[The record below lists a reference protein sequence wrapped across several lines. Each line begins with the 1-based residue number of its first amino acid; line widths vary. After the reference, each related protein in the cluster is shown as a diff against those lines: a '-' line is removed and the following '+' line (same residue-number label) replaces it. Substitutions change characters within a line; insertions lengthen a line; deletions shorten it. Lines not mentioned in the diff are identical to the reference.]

1 LKNASARIKEIEIE
15 LSRKIPASDQIIDLP
30 DASRMTNPE
39 LEQREREQRASLA
52 VVRESLNTLHDE
64 IEGLKARPMQLQKES
79 TDAMRRLQE
88 VRKDLRTES
97 AASNETPMVRPTEP
111 YCLPNMRCSRPK
123 SFEQQLLNQE
133 VFGSLLTAERD
144 LANFEVSLREARA
157 QAW

>member
-1 LKNASARIKEIEIE
+1 
-15 LSRKIPASDQIIDLP
+15 
-30 DASRMTNPE
+30 MTNPE

-97 AASNETPMVRPTEP
+97 TASNENP
-111 YCLPNMRCSRPK
+111 YA
-123 SFEQQLLNQE
+123 
-133 VFGSLLTAERD
+133 G
-144 LANFEVSLREARA
+144 
-157 QAW
+157 